1 MIDKRLLNLCN
12 DSKKYIT
19 LTVLMKWLSIICN
32 IFVIFL
38 LGKSID
44 LIYKNK
50 SIPFS
55 EYVPLIILALIIRF
69 ISNMYQGKFSH
80 LSSAKAKYTLRE
92 LIYKKLLNLG
102 PNYNNSIS
110 TSSIVQIT
118 VDGVEALDVY
128 FGKYLPQL
136 FYSLLAPITLFISLS
151 FISLK
156 VSLILIL
163 CVPLIP
169 LSIVAIMKIAKKML
183 KNYWN
188 IYVNLGD
195 TFLENL
201 QSLTT
206 LKVFNRDKE
215 RHDKMNEEAESF
227 RKITMKVLSMQLN
240 SINIMDLIAFGGAAL
255 GSIAALN
262 EFRQGRISVGS
273 VLIIILLS
281 SEFFIPLRLLGSFFH
296 VAMNGLA
303 ASDKIFN
310 LLNLEEKNKVI
321 TPKEFQPHNLS
332 IELKNVTFSYDN
344 KRNVLKDV
352 NLKITPG
359 DFIAIVGE
367 SGSGK
372 STIASLIL
380 KNYAVTKGKVNING
394 LNLENIAFDDI
405 YNNIALIST
414 NSYIFNGS
422 ILDNLLMGKSK
433 ATEKDLE
440 HALKQVKLYDF
451 VESLPKKLN
460 SPVGENGNL
469 LSGGQRQRLALA
481 RAILS
486 DRELFIF
493 DEATSSIDVESE
505 TQIWEAIYKLAEN
518 KTVLVI
524 SHRLANVKKADK
536 IYVLEK
542 GEIIESG
549 THEDLYNKNGLYYN
563 MITKQQSLEEIGVI

>member
-215 RHDKMNEEAESF
+215 RHDKMNEEE
-227 RKITMKVLSMQLN
+227 
-240 SINIMDLIAFGGAAL
+240 
-255 GSIAALN
+255 
-262 EFRQGRISVGS
+262 VGS
-273 VLIIILLS
+273 
-281 SEFFIPLRLLGSFFH
+281 
-296 VAMNGLA
+296 
-303 ASDKIFN
+303 
-310 LLNLEEKNKVI
+310 
-321 TPKEFQPHNLS
+321 
-332 IELKNVTFSYDN
+332 
-344 KRNVLKDV
+344 
-352 NLKITPG
+352 
-359 DFIAIVGE
+359 
-367 SGSGK
+367 
-372 STIASLIL
+372 
-380 KNYAVTKGKVNING
+380 
-394 LNLENIAFDDI
+394 
-405 YNNIALIST
+405 
-414 NSYIFNGS
+414 
-422 ILDNLLMGKSK
+422 
-433 ATEKDLE
+433 
-440 HALKQVKLYDF
+440 
-451 VESLPKKLN
+451 
-460 SPVGENGNL
+460 
-469 LSGGQRQRLALA
+469 
-481 RAILS
+481 
-486 DRELFIF
+486 
-493 DEATSSIDVESE
+493 
-505 TQIWEAIYKLAEN
+505 
-518 KTVLVI
+518 
-524 SHRLANVKKADK
+524 
-536 IYVLEK
+536 
-542 GEIIESG
+542 
-549 THEDLYNKNGLYYN
+549 
-563 MITKQQSLEEIGVI
+563 